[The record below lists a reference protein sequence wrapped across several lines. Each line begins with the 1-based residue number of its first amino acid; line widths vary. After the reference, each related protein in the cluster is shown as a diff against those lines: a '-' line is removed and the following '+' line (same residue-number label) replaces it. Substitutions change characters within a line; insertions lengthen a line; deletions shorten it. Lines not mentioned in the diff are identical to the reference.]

1 MLKLN
6 YLLCLPI
13 HRHLK
18 LRDCFFE
25 SQDNLREREDK
36 LRQAG
41 GGGAGS
47 TEKDIRQS
55 YTGAAVDVYF
65 PLNMNLY
72 YDTFDLLYY
81 YDANSLYPTIMDS
94 LEMPVGKPIAFEGD
108 ITQFELDAFGLFYCK
123 FTTHN
128 YIEHTILQRRF

>member
-1 MLKLN
+1 M
-6 YLLCLPI
+6 
-13 HRHLK
+13 
-18 LRDCFFE
+18 
-25 SQDNLREREDK
+25 
-36 LRQAG
+36 
-41 GGGAGS
+41 
-47 TEKDIRQS
+47 
-55 YTGAAVDVYF
+55 DVYF

-108 ITQFELDAFGLFYCK
+108 ITQFEPDAFGLFYCK